1 MTDSEVVNIVSKLK
15 DLNETQIL
23 LVLHRVLKQCGRYD
37 IPYSKLLLAII
48 GAYADENPEV

>member
-48 GAYADENPEV
+48 GAYTDEDPEV